1 MVEVKIIM
9 VMPLVSDKCV
19 CACIVCSGEAFSTS
33 KKTDEFFHALF
44 LHDITSPKYFYIKI
58 YFYI

>member
-33 KKTDEFFHALF
+33 KKTDEFFHAFF
-44 LHDITSPKYFYIKI
+44 LHDITSPK
-58 YFYI
+58 